1 MIATDSKPTEYGMI
15 FDTISVC
22 FSKGLGAPIGSA
34 LICSKKNYEKA
45 LRIRKILGGGMRQSG
60 YLAAAAIYGIE
71 NNWKKLQEDHKKA
84 KDLSKVLLKVKGV
97 KKIYPVETNIIIFEF
112 ENENLK
118 MNFIKEINN
127 SKIKIISM
135 DKKKLRMVT
144 HRDYTEEQH
153 AYVLD
158 SLEKLC

>member
-1 MIATDSKPTEYGMI
+1 
-15 FDTISVC
+15 
-22 FSKGLGAPIGSA
+22 
-34 LICSKKNYEKA
+34 
-45 LRIRKILGGGMRQSG
+45 MRQSG

-153 AYVLD
+153 GYVLE

>member
-1 MIATDSKPTEYGMI
+1 
-15 FDTISVC
+15 
-22 FSKGLGAPIGSA
+22 
-34 LICSKKNYEKA
+34 
-45 LRIRKILGGGMRQSG
+45 
-60 YLAAAAIYGIE
+60 
-71 NNWKKLQEDHKKA
+71 
-84 KDLSKVLLKVKGV
+84 
-97 KKIYPVETNIIIFEF
+97 
-112 ENENLK
+112 

-153 AYVLD
+153 GYVLE